1 MMKNLTAT
9 NQDIPEVVLSD
20 VAVEPRRDH
29 SRVFSDGDFERIV
42 LEATDEVFALLGKKV
57 KESIYSQLEGTFKIA
72 KKDIP
77 LHVEKFAGALEKII
91 GPGATLLEIE
101 MMKSLHEKV
110 GPGFKY
116 YTRNEN
122 LAFPEYLTA
131 IRVFLSVRTCAKS
144 LPNEYYDYK
153 FC

>member
-1 MMKNLTAT
+1 MMKNLTVT
-9 NQDIPEVVLSD
+9 NQDIPEVVLSS
-20 VAVEPRRDH
+20 VAVEPHKDH

-42 LEATDEVFALLGKKV
+42 LETTDEVFALLGKKV
-57 KESIYSQLEGTFKIA
+57 EQSIYSQLKDTFKMS

-77 LHVEKFAGALEKII
+77 LQIEKFAGALEKII

-110 GPGFKY
+110 GPGFRYHTK
-116 YTRNEN
+116 NEN
-122 LAFPEYLTA
+122 LTFPEYLTA
-131 IRVFLSVRTCAKS
+131 IRAFLSVRTCAKS